1 MPSQDGDDAS
11 VIWDDL
17 HPWALSLEVALVATA
32 VNALAAIPLSYIL
45 AKRRFPMRFAVDS
58 LVILP
63 LVLPPT
69 VVGFALL
76 YVLGN
81 NGVYGLLCGWLL
93 RDAVAPHTLLFTVPA
108 AMIASAVVSF
118 PLLVLP
124 IRAGFAAIPREYED
138 EARLLGLSR
147 FQRLFFIAVPMARG
161 GILSGLLL
169 GFARALGEFGA
180 TIMLVG
186 TSAPTRTL
194 PIQIWYDVGE
204 TGEITHAWP
213 AVIALVLTSL
223 AVVLIASRLRWLETE
238 R

>member
-1 MPSQDGDDAS
+1 VS
-11 VIWDDL
+11 WDYL
-17 HPWALSLEVALVATA
+17 HPWVLSLEVALVATA
-32 VNALAAIPLSYIL
+32 ANGLFAIPLSYAL
-45 AKRRFPMRFAVDS
+45 ARRRFPLRFAVDS

-69 VVGFALL
+69 VVGFGLL
-76 YVLGN
+76 YLLGRS
-81 NGVYGLLCGWLL
+81 GLYGWACSWLL
-93 RDAVAPHTLLFTVPA
+93 GGSGSHTLLFTVPA

-124 IRAGFAAIPREYED
+124 IRSAFAAIPSEYHD
-138 EARLLGLSR
+138 EARLSGLGPVQR
-147 FQRLFFIAVPMARG
+147 FIHIAIPLARG
-161 GILSGLLL
+161 GILTGLLL

-194 PIQIWYDVGE
+194 PIQIWYDAGE
-204 TGEITHAWP
+204 TGDISHAWP

-223 AVVLIASRLRWLETE
+223 VVVLVAGRLRWLETE